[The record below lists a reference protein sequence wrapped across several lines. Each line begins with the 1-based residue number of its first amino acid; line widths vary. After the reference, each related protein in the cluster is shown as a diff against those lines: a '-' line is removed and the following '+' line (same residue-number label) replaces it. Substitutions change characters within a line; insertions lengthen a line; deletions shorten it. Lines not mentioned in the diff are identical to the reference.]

1 MNPSRK
7 ATLPKPIAGAVL
19 LPILGI
25 ALIAAILIDWEFLR
39 ATGVSVFVLAP
50 AILTLG
56 YLWLGLRC
64 AWLLIPVIALIALS
78 DPLLA
83 KPAATALLMAAAWLV
98 AAAIMVVLLRSTGT
112 VAMRRP
118 ADAAI
123 LLGSSLIAAVPMP
136 LAGALSA
143 ESASFD
149 VLLSYWMSTSYG
161 FVALLPLGLLWRG
174 PGTLRR
180 GGEWIPVMALLGLAF
195 AVLLYITPASWQ
207 LALVAWIALPLLLLI
222 GLRYGAWAMVLANF
236 VGALVMATT
245 AVVAWNQISAPP
257 RLERQTAAILM
268 IVIALSIML
277 LVDRLR
283 RTSRLNQTMFDQSP
297 IATMRVRSDGDGAI
311 RILAANRA
319 MGAILGTA
327 PDGLTSGLVTDWV
340 AQRHHGELTDMLAKA
355 AKRGEQKWNLQLEVE
370 LTRADRAIRLA
381 LVTVSTLALSGE
393 QQTLQHHPEFTVHV
407 EDITARREAERAVTR
422 LEIYD
427 STTGLLNRKAFL
439 DRLDAQLHRMRATRA
454 PVTIMVMDVDDLK
467 GVNESFGHV
476 AGDRLL
482 LSLAVRLG
490 NLMDADCALARIGG
504 DEFALIAPPGLS
516 RDQIGVVAGSLITA
530 SAQSV
535 DQGVAVATG
544 VSVGVATS
552 ADDTIGSAELMR
564 RADLALYRAKQ
575 RGRSTVEFYSET
587 IGNQAAEVLNVR
599 RLLGQALVE
608 DALAVAV
615 QPIVGLADGKTIG
628 FEALVRLR
636 NGDRVL
642 NPGDFLETA
651 REMDVLGALDAAV
664 LRKSLQAIAE
674 DRLPIAQVGIS
685 VNTEPQALLQPGYAH
700 GVLEALAQS
709 GVDPQTLTIEVIE
722 SALLST
728 NPIVLEN
735 VKTLRDLGVK
745 VAIDDFGTGYS
756 NMIQLRNLSAD
767 ILKIDRSF
775 VASMQ
780 SDPDAAAIVRAVIT
794 LAHDLGMQTVAEGV
808 ESRDQA
814 TYLAGLGCERAQ
826 GYWFGRPE
834 LLPESSGGVERIPMP
849 RTGAAETLP
858 TIQSEISAREQ

>member
-1 MNPSRK
+1 MIATQPSLR
-7 ATLPKPIAGAVL
+7 APIAAGLL
-19 LPILGI
+19 LPAAGV
-25 ALIAAILIDWEFLR
+25 ALIAAVLIDWEFLR

-50 AILTLG
+50 AILALG
-56 YLWLGLRC
+56 YLWLGSRC
-64 AWLLIPVIALIALS
+64 AWLLIPVVGLVIFSDAIAAI
-78 DPLLA
+78 
-83 KPAATALLMAAAWLV
+83 PAQTATAMAVAWVLAAAV
-98 AAAIMVVLLRSTGT
+98 MVLLLQSTGT
-112 VAMRRP
+112 IGMRRP
-118 ADAAI
+118 IDAAI
-123 LLGSSLIAAVPMP
+123 LLAASLIAAMPMP
-136 LAGALSA
+136 LAGALA
-143 ESASFD
+143 GQSASFD
-149 VLLSYWMSTSYG
+149 ELFSFWMSTTYG
-161 FVALLPLGLLWRG
+161 FVALMPLGLLWRG
-174 PGTLRR
+174 PGTVRR
-180 GGEWIPVMALLGLAF
+180 VGEWIPVMVMLGLVF
-195 AVLLYITPASWQ
+195 AVALFITPASWQ
-207 LALVAWIALPLLLLI
+207 LALVAWIALPLLLI
-222 GLRYGAWAMVLANF
+222 VGLRYGAWAMALANF
-236 VGALVMATT
+236 VGTLVMATT
-245 AVVAWNQISAPP
+245 AVVAWNQITAPP

-268 IVIALSIML
+268 IVIALSILL

-283 RTSRLNQTMFDQSP
+283 RSSRLNQTMFDQSP
-297 IATMRVRSDGDGAI
+297 IATMRVRDNGGGDI
-311 RILAANRA
+311 RVVAANRA
-319 MGAILGTA
+319 MGAILGTS
-327 PDGLTSGLVTDWV
+327 PDLLATDLVTDWV
-340 AQRHHGELTDMLAKA
+340 SDRHHAELNDILSTA

-370 LTRADRAIRLA
+370 LIRADHAIRLA
-381 LVTVSTLALSGE
+381 LVTISTLAPDGE
-393 QQTLQHHPEFTVHV
+393 QQPTGSSPEFTVHV
-407 EDITARREAERAVTR
+407 EDVTARREAERAVTR

-476 AGDRLL
+476 PGDRLL

-490 NLMDADCALARIGG
+490 NLLDPDCALARIGG
-504 DEFALIAPPGLS
+504 DEFALIAPQGLS

-530 SAQSV
+530 SSQSV
-535 DQGVAVATG
+535 AQGVSVPTG

-552 ADDTIGSAELMR
+552 ADHRIGSAELMR

-575 RGRSTVEFYSET
+575 RGRSSVEFYSET

-599 RLLGQALVE
+599 RLLGRALVE
-608 DALAVAV
+608 DTLAVAV
-615 QPIVGLADGKTIG
+615 QPIVSLADGTTIG

-636 NGDRVL
+636 NGDRIL

-664 LRKSLQAIAE
+664 LRKSLQAVSQN
-674 DRLPIAQVGIS
+674 RLPIAQVGIS

-700 GVLEALAQS
+700 SVLETLAQT
-709 GVDPQTLTIEVIE
+709 GVDPATLTIEVIE

-735 VKTLRDLGVK
+735 VKTLRDLGIK

-780 SDPDAAAIVRAVIT
+780 TDPDAAAIVRAVIT

-808 ESRDQA
+808 ENRDQA
-814 TYLAGLGCERAQ
+814 TYLASLGCERAQ

-834 LLPESSGGVERIPMP
+834 LLPEPATDRKHIPTPRSGETAVALTGDHDP
-849 RTGAAETLP
+849 R
-858 TIQSEISAREQ
+858 